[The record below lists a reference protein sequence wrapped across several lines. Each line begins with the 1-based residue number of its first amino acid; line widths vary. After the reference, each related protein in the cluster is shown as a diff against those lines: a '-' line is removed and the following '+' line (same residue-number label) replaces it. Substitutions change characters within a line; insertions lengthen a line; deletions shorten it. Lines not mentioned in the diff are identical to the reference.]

1 MEEVFIEI
9 TRLNAGHGIDH
20 WPVGGLGMALFNFG
34 NIEGRQRGIE
44 VKMEALRIAGLA
56 LRQAGKLLGI
66 SKNGL
71 DLKTRFIVMIEHHRI
86 QFHIGRKQQR
96 IARLVGIR

>member
-1 MEEVFIEI
+1 MFIEI
-9 TRLNAGHGIDH
+9 TSLYAGNGIDH
-20 WPVGGLGMALFNFG
+20 RPVGGLGLALFDFG

-66 SKNGL
+66 SKNEL
-71 DLKTRFIVMIEHHRI
+71 DLKTRF
-86 QFHIGRKQQR
+86 K
-96 IARLVGIR
+96 

>member
-1 MEEVFIEI
+1 
-9 TRLNAGHGIDH
+9 
-20 WPVGGLGMALFNFG
+20 MALFNFG

-66 SKNGL
+66 SKNEQPPPKVGG
-71 DLKTRFIVMIEHHRI
+71 IE
-86 QFHIGRKQQR
+86 GRTESPYT
-96 IARLVGIR
+96 G